1 MVVVSWGAMSTD
13 CVVLVGAGAL
23 PELQMQRS
31 AEALATGGTR
41 ALRSHATG
49 ESPHDILR
57 KLADQHVIL
66 SLRGDAARWHPQAGS
81 WLEALADWN
90 CPVLLLVGGEAD
102 GGIPGTAAS
111 YVALSQKL
119 RVPLIGIAQVD
130 GAWDPTARRQDQ
142 LPWCGWIPAADHPR
156 HDDGCTAL
164 ADVIRSGR
172 LTASSARA
180 ARTVQA

>member
-13 CVVLVGAGAL
+13 CVVLVGAGPL
-23 PELQMQRS
+23 PELQMRRS

-41 ALRSHATG
+41 ALISHAAG
-49 ESPHDILR
+49 ESPHDVLR
-57 KLADQHVIL
+57 YVADQHVIL
-66 SLRGDAARWHPQAGS
+66 RLNGDAARWHPQAGS

-90 CPVLLLVGGEAD
+90 CPVLFLVGGEAD
-102 GGIPGTAAS
+102 GGIPGSAAS
-111 YVALSQKL
+111 YIALSQKL

-130 GAWDPTARRQDQ
+130 GAWDATARRQDQ
-142 LPWCGWIPAADHPR
+142 LPWCGWIPAANHPR
-156 HDDGCTAL
+156 HDDGRTAL

-180 ARTVQA
+180 AKSGQA